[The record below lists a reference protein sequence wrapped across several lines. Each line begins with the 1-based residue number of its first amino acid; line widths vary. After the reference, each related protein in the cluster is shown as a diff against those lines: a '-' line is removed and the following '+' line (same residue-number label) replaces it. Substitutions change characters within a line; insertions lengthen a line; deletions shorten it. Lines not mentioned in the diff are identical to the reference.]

1 MSVAVP
7 SIKKIPWVDNTST
20 KYNAMSSFIDAFIDY
35 LNVPSKQELKIVPKF
50 YSLVSEWKK
59 SIGPT
64 SSVADMAIHPS
75 YQKIIGMGDDVVPFI
90 LRELEKEPHH
100 WFWALKAI
108 TGEDPVA
115 PENRGQ
121 MSVMTEAWLEWGKN
135 EGYDW

>member
-1 MSVAVP
+1 MSVGVA
-7 SIKKIPWVDNTST
+7 SIRNIPWVDDTATEYNT
-20 KYNAMSSFIDAFIDY
+20 MPSFVGALIDY
-35 LNVPSKQELKIVPKF
+35 WNVPSRQELKIVPKF
-50 YSLVSEWKK
+50 YSLASEWKK

-75 YQKIIGMGDDVVPFI
+75 YQKIIGMGNDAVPFI

-121 MSVMTEAWLEWGKN
+121 IYKMTEAWLEWGKK
-135 EGYDW
+135 EGYNW